1 MSIEQENENLLMSLH
16 ECQEEAAIEAE
27 QKKPAI
33 KKGSKTDLINE
44 IFDLCRRAQIA
55 CEHSEGQL
63 KRMNKRKLLEVL
75 AQYCEKVVEKKVM
88 EKCRIKENMDHMESK
103 QKTKLM
109 NVGILRMAHDSLCY
123 AAENMTA
130 RFTPYTIAGMTK
142 QMKEQEQMSEQIDQ
156 CLAEIAEEY
165 QVMDYIESPA
175 SRLALIWITA
185 GVSNLRKKPI
195 QNTNGDLSQRVR
207 FGPTTT
213 APTHRHE
220 PNRRASAGQV
230 SNAQQIAT
238 APTRRV

>member
-165 QVMDYIESPA
+165 QILDYISSPA
-175 SRLALIWITA
+175 SRLVLIWITSC
-185 GVSNLRKKPI
+185 VSVLRRKQLEKKNVDI
-195 QNTNGDLSQRVR
+195 SKRVR
-207 FGPTTT
+207 FGSTKVTPTYRDD
-213 APTHRHE
+213 PI
-220 PNRRASAGQV
+220 RRSPSGQV
-230 SNAQQIAT
+230 GNVKQNTKTPA
-238 APTRRV
+238 R